1 MVCMKL
7 ETELIYRMFNII
19 FIKILYVDFITRM
32 EKTSRLTTEVV
43 SIVETVKTKAKNL

>member
-32 EKTSRLTTEVV
+32 EKNFEIDDGRSNYR
-43 SIVETVKTKAKNL
+43 